1 MLHTIATSPFQTQAL
16 QRCLR
21 YISPDDE
28 ILLIQDAVFAGIEKN
43 TWCGAIKMSGVK
55 IYLLE
60 ADLAARGLLSKVD
73 KELNVVDF
81 KGFILLTEQHETQMK
96 WA

>member
-1 MLHTIATSPFQTQAL
+1 MLHIISTSPFHTQAL

-43 TWCGAIKMSGVK
+43 IWCEAIKKSGVK

-60 ADLAARGLLSKVD
+60 ADLIARGLLLKADISCKTID
-73 KELNVVDF
+73 Y
-81 KGFILLTEQHETQMK
+81 KGFVLLTVKHETQMK

>member
-1 MLHTIATSPFQTQAL
+1 MLHTISTSPFQTQAL

-21 YISPDDE
+21 YLGPEDE
-28 ILLIQDAVFAGIEKN
+28 ILLIQDAVVAGIEKN
-43 TWCGAIKMSGVK
+43 TWCETLALAGVK

-60 ADLAARGLLSKVD
+60 ADLLARGLRGQ
-73 KELNVVDF
+73 VVD
-81 KGFILLTEQHETQMK
+81 GFYIVDLSGFVELTVRHDTQMK

>member
-1 MLHTIATSPFQTQAL
+1 MLHTITTSPFHSQAL

-21 YISPDDE
+21 YLGPEDE
-28 ILLIQDAVFAGIEKN
+28 ILLIQDAVVAGIEKN
-43 TWCGAIKMSGVK
+43 TWCERLAQAGVK

-60 ADLAARGLLSKVD
+60 ADLLARGLRQQVA
-73 KELNVVDF
+73 NGFYIVDF
-81 KGFILLTEQHETQMK
+81 SDFVELTVRHETQMK

>member
-1 MLHTIATSPFQTQAL
+1 MLHTITTSPFQTQAL

-21 YISPDDE
+21 YIGQGDE
-28 ILLIQDAVFAGIEKN
+28 ILLIQDAVIAGIEKN
-43 TWCGAIKMSGVK
+43 AWAETLKQSGVK

-60 ADLAARGLLSKVD
+60 ADLAARGIAGKTDNSL
-73 KELNVVDF
+73 EVVDF
-81 KGFILLTEQHETQMK
+81 NGFASLTVKHETQMK